1 LDWETDGNV
10 TGEIMY
16 KQKMLIRLF
25 AAILTLL
32 PASAFAWWNE
42 QWPYRAPVAIDTTAN
57 GANIVSTQGE
67 STVLLRLHAGNFQ
80 DFFLVKEDLADLRF
94 IAGDDKT
101 PLKFHVE
108 KFDLANQFLYV
119 WVKLPQVSGNVATER
134 FWMYYGNA
142 EAKTA
147 ADIGGSFDADTA
159 AAIHFR
165 DGAAQ
170 ITDETSNALPI
181 TNQEATVVATSLIAA
196 GGQFAGSGK
205 LLLTAQGPLAILPE
219 QGMTFSA
226 WVKPDLMDPET
237 YLLHWSDGSTDLSIK
252 MTQSQISAHLDAGGK
267 KYVTQPVAAITAAA
281 WQHVVLTLSKDQ
293 MTLYINERQ
302 VSQATVA
309 WPSLGGQI
317 AIGNALNA
325 NEGFSGQIDEIR
337 FDRVARGADWIALA
351 AHNQG
356 QEDKLLKLQPA
367 EQLGAGGSDAGII
380 SVILE
385 STDAAGWTVISIC
398 LLMAFGSWVVMAIK
412 GIYLGRASRDN
423 RRFLDAYEALGTD
436 DPAMLDRVETT
447 DEKTLADSP
456 VLAAIFGKHDHFQSS
471 PLYHMYHRGIE
482 EVRARV
488 GNSVGARAAGLS
500 PQGVDTIRAMLD
512 AKMTREL
519 QQLNKYMIFLT
530 IVVSG
535 GPFMGLLGTVIGV
548 MITFGAIAAT
558 GDVNIAAIAPGVAA
572 ALAATVCGLIAA
584 IPALFGYNYLTSR
597 IKEQVADMRV
607 FADEFLAKL
616 AEHYGNGA

>member
-1 LDWETDGNV
+1 MIKSKLV
-10 TGEIMY
+10 TKLLACMV
-16 KQKMLIRLF
+16 L
-25 AAILTLL
+25 LL

-42 QWPYRAPVAIDTTAN
+42 QWPYRAPVSIDTSAA

-80 DFFLVKEDLADLRF
+80 DFFLVKEDLSDLRF
-94 IAGDDKT
+94 IAADDKT

-119 WVKLPQVSGNVATER
+119 WVKLPQVAGNVATEK

-142 EAKTA
+142 EAKA
-147 ADIGGSFDADTA
+147 AAEVGGTFDADTA
-159 AAIHFR
+159 VAVHFR
-165 DGAAQ
+165 EGAAQ
-170 ITDETSNALPI
+170 ITDETANAIPI
-181 TNQEATVVATSLIAA
+181 TNQDVTVAPASLIAG
-196 GGQFAGSGK
+196 GGQFTGGGK
-205 LLLTAQGPLAILPE
+205 LLLNSQGPLAILPE
-219 QGMTFSA
+219 KGASFSA
-226 WVKPDLMDPET
+226 WIKPTLTDPET
-237 YLLHWSDGSTDLSIK
+237 YLLQWSDGSTDLSVK
-252 MTQSQISAHLDAGGK
+252 MTQSQISAHLTAAGK
-267 KYVTQPVAAITAAA
+267 QYATQPAAAITAAA
-281 WQHVVLTLSKDQ
+281 WQHVTLTLSKDQ
-293 MTLYINERQ
+293 MTLYVNERQ
-302 VSQATVA
+302 VGQTTVS

-317 AIGNALNA
+317 AIGNALKA

-337 FDRVARGADWIALA
+337 FDRIARGADWVALNA
-351 AHNQG
+351 RNQG
-356 QEDKLLKLQPA
+356 QDDKLLKLQPA
-367 EQLGAGGSDAGII
+367 EQLGAGGGDKGII
-380 SVILE
+380 SVILT
-385 STDAAGWTVISIC
+385 STDSAGWTVISIC
-398 LLMAFGSWVVMAIK
+398 LLMAFGSWLIMAAK

-423 RRFLDAYEALGTD
+423 RRFLEAYEKLGAD
-436 DPAMLDRVETT
+436 DPAMLDRAETP
-447 DEKTLADSP
+447 DEKAYADSP
-456 VLAAIFGKHDHFQSS
+456 ILSAMFGKHDHFQSS

-482 EVRARV
+482 EVRIRV
-488 GNSVGARAAGLS
+488 GRSVGARAAGLS

-607 FADEFLAKL
+607 FSDEFLTRL
-616 AEHYGNGA
+616 AEHYGASA